1 MGFFYEVHTHSARQL
16 CFGQNGVVRAEVS
29 PSVPVILVQ
38 VSGRPTLGFM
48 FAPLAAPGSIL
59 KIEGISFQ
67 AAVHP
72 FRMRQTE
79 KARVLHDTT
88 SDQVLAEREG
98 GAVGLQAS
106 NAGQPAELMRLTEVP
121 QGRVTAAMSR
131 FLQALL
137 SVLPADLNGP
147 DMLDVLAQAVT
158 LETADIAQ
166 AVFRLLPKD
175 QISWLG
181 STLLGLPSHLE
192 RMAAAYPGDIWT
204 NQGLSGLRQWL
215 HTRRDE
221 FTKELTP
228 EWDFLAAA
236 ALNGPPTSA
245 GHMLNM
251 AARAGVPPRHSVCVV
266 ATARNEGLYLLEW
279 IAYHRLI
286 GAGAVFIYSND
297 NSDGSD
303 DLLRALA
310 AAGEITWVENNLKP
324 GTVAQFK
331 AYGHAFGL
339 LPGILD
345 FRWSLVID
353 LDEFFGFDVN
363 RFRSLPDYI
372 LWQEVQTVDAVSL
385 NWLVFGSSGTS
396 SWTDT
401 PLVERFTK
409 RLPWI
414 DAHIKSLS
422 RSNMCVQSRPHHA
435 VFGPFKQAVVRDSE
449 SLPYEFGDEFSFA
462 KTPRADHAWIA
473 HYFLKSAEEFVWK
486 TSRNRG
492 DQAVTK
498 ELDPSNIQSGFAEM
512 FLKQHTSPTMV
523 DDCRTAACAPGLRA
537 EINRLRALPGVSVAE
552 QTIVKHYDK
561 SIHELVAILRTSR
574 GLQTAGLPYPAL
586 AALCR

>member
-1 MGFFYEVHTHSARQL
+1 MGSFYKVHTHSARQL
-16 CFGQNGVVRAEVS
+16 GVGQNGLVRSEVL
-29 PSVPVILVQ
+29 PSAPVILVQ
-38 VSGRPTLGFM
+38 VAGRPTLGFM
-48 FAPLAAPGSIL
+48 FAPLAAPGSML

-67 AAVHP
+67 ASVHP
-72 FRMRQTE
+72 WRIRQTE
-79 KARVLHDTT
+79 KGVALHDTS

-106 NAGQPAELMRLTEVP
+106 NRQQSAEPMRLTEVP
-121 QGRVTAAMSR
+121 HDEVTAGMSR
-131 FLQALL
+131 FLEALL

-158 LETADIAQ
+158 LETAEIAQ

-175 QISWLG
+175 QIYWLG

-192 RMAAAYPGDIWT
+192 RMAAAYPKDIWA

-221 FTKELTP
+221 FTKQLPPT
-228 EWDFLAAA
+228 WDFLAVAG
-236 ALNGPPTSA
+236 LNSQPTSA

-251 AARAGVPPRHSVCVV
+251 AARAGVPPRHSACVV

-310 AAGEITWVENNLKP
+310 IAGEITWVDNHLEP

-353 LDEFFGFDVN
+353 LDEFFGFDVR
-363 RFRSLPDYI
+363 RFSSLPDYI
-372 LWQEVQTVDAVSL
+372 QWQEVQPADAVSL
-385 NWLVFGSSGTS
+385 NWLVFGSSGRS

-414 DAHIKSLS
+414 DQHIKSLS

-435 VFGPFKQAVVRDSE
+435 VFGPFKPPVVRDSE
-449 SLPYEFGDEFSFA
+449 SLPYEFVDEFSFA

-492 DQAVTK
+492 DQALTK
-498 ELDPSNIQSGFAEM
+498 ALNPSNIQSGFADM

-523 DDCRTAACAPGLRA
+523 DDGRTAACAPKLRA
-537 EINRLRALPGVSVAE
+537 EINRLRALPGVSAAE
-552 QTIVKHYDK
+552 QTILKHYHK
-561 SIHELVAILRTSR
+561 TIHELVATLRTSS